1 MIDNLML
8 AGMQRD
14 EERNEQRTRRAAQ
27 AHELLVMEFFE
38 GLCDP
43 LARISTFGTEQD
55 ARPLVDVVLEL
66 LCDEDDSRT
75 LIAGMLCVLRN
86 HANTEE
92 ASAVLRTLATRFA
105 HRQVVS
111 LNEQGAF
118 DE

>member
-14 EERNEQRTRRAAQ
+14 EERNEQRTSRAAQ

-43 LARISTFGTEQD
+43 LARISTLGSEQD
-55 ARPLVDVVLEL
+55 ARPLVDVVLDL
-66 LCDEDDSRT
+66 LNEEDDARS
-75 LIAGMLCVLRN
+75 LLAGMLRVLRD
-86 HANTEE
+86 HANTEA
-92 ASAVLRTLATRFA
+92 ASTVLRTLATRFA

-111 LNEQGAF
+111 LAEQGAL